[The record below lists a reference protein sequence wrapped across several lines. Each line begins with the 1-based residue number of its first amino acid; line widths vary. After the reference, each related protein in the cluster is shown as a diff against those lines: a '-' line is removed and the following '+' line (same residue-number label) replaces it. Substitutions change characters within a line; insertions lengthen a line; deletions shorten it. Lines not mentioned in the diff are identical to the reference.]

1 MNLTVVRKESTTKSK
16 PLTYLNRFF
25 IFCQLFVLGGL
36 ATIVT
41 SRLRFEEISNRR
53 FENSD
58 YLMNSL
64 FIDLFVRIEMLIPL
78 VFLFISILYKE
89 RRFTLIK
96 NKIMVNLV
104 SLILITC
111 FTSILISKL
120 YAV

>member
-1 MNLTVVRKESTTKSK
+1 MNLTLVEKESAIKSK

-25 IFCQLFVLGGL
+25 IFCQLFILGGL

-41 SRLRFEEISNRR
+41 SRLRFEEIANSR

-64 FIDLFVRIEMLIPL
+64 FVDIFVRIEMLIPL

-89 RRFTLIK
+89 RKIALIK
-96 NKIMVNLV
+96 NQLMINLV
-104 SLILITC
+104 SLILLTC

-120 YAV
+120 YVI

>member
-1 MNLTVVRKESTTKSK
+1 MNLTVVGKESTIKSK

-25 IFCQLFVLGGL
+25 IFCQLFILGGL

-41 SRLRFEEISNRR
+41 SRLRFEEISNSR
-53 FENSD
+53 FENSN

-89 RRFTLIK
+89 RRVTLIK
-96 NKIMVNLV
+96 NKIMVNLI
-104 SLILITC
+104 LILALRP
-111 FTSILISKL
+111 S
-120 YAV
+120 